1 LSQTSELEIKQL
13 LKQIDTM
20 INHKKLKWE
29 RQRLEMDARIQV
41 KEQEAH
47 MQLKAIEQKNLE
59 V

>member
-1 LSQTSELEIKQL
+1 M

-29 RQRLEMDARIQV
+29 RQKQELDIKMEA
-41 KEQEAH
+41 KEQENLIQKA
-47 MQLKAIEQKNLE
+47 QLEQKNNE